1 MKASHP
7 YKSKILTVYT
17 MKQFIFT
24 TSLMLMSI
32 FLFGQSTDK
41 IVTVKQN
48 LEPFNKISTLSSI
61 NVYVQ
66 EGPTQTV
73 EVKGESEQIDRV
85 MLTVEKNKLNITL
98 KKGGSRSYKS
108 NITVYITI
116 PEITSISSA
125 GSGDIHVKNF
135 TSGTKLLLSING
147 SSNVSIDNS
156 NFDDANIS
164 INGSGDIK
172 ALDTKL
178 RAASVAINGSGN
190 VTVNCT
196 EKLSV
201 MIAGSGNVSY
211 LGQAHLEKS
220 IMGSG
225 IVKHL

>member
-1 MKASHP
+1 
-7 YKSKILTVYT
+7 

-85 MLTVEKNKLNITL
+85 MLTVEKGKLNITL
-98 KKGGSRSYKS
+98 KKGEHRSYKS

-116 PEITSISSA
+116 PEISSITSAS
-125 GSGDIHVKNF
+125 SGDIYVKNF
-135 TSGTKLLLSING
+135 TSGEKLLLSLNG
-147 SSNVSIDNS
+147 SSNVMIDNS
-156 NFDDANIS
+156 TFNEAVIA
-164 INGSGDIK
+164 INGSGNIK

-178 RAASVAINGSGN
+178 RSASVAINGSGN
-190 VTVNCT
+190 VSVNCS

-211 LGQAHLEKS
+211 IGQARLEKS

-225 IVKHL
+225 EVRHL

>member
-1 MKASHP
+1 MKH
-7 YKSKILTVYT
+7 
-17 MKQFIFT
+17 FIFT

-32 FLFGQSTDK
+32 FLFGQTTDK

-48 LEPFNKISTLSSI
+48 LEPFNKVSTLSSVTVFI
-61 NVYVQ
+61 Q
-66 EGPTQTV
+66 EGPTQSV
-73 EVKGESEQIDRV
+73 EVKGESEQIERV
-85 MLTVEKNKLNITL
+85 VLTVEKNKLNITL
-98 KKGGSRSYKS
+98 KKGESRSYKS
-108 NITVYITI
+108 NITVYITV
-116 PEITSISSA
+116 PEITAINSA

-135 TSGTKLLLSING
+135 TSGTKLMLSING
-147 SSNVSIDNS
+147 SSDVMIDNS
-156 NFDDANIS
+156 NFDDANFS

-190 VTVNCT
+190 VSVNCS

-211 LGQAHLEKS
+211 LGQPHVEKS

-225 IVKHL
+225 NVKHL